1 MKHISFEKEK
11 KEKKNNK
18 EICEELLLTKN
29 QINEINKIYL
39 EVETHNKSIILREIQ
54 NKINSYKHQDIEKNI
69 LTDKLISLEETLE
82 KLVISKLKCY
92 YCKKPLLLIYKYS
105 REQTQ
110 WTLDR
115 IDNSIGHTNDNTVIT
130 CLKCNLEKRKR
141 SHEGFKFTKQL
152 IINKSS

>member
-1 MKHISFEKEK
+1 MILIFIYIYIHINMHST
-11 KEKKNNK
+11 
-18 EICEELLLTKN
+18 IG
-29 QINEINKIYL
+29 
-39 EVETHNKSIILREIQ
+39 IIIVNL
-54 NKINSYKHQDIEKNI
+54 SLYIEKNI

-105 REQTQ
+105 REQSQ

>member
-11 KEKKNNK
+11 KEKKINK
-18 EICEELLLTKN
+18 EINKELLLTKN

-39 EVETHNKSIILREIQ
+39 EVDTENKSIILREIQ

-82 KLVISKLKCY
+82 KLVISKLKCF
-92 YCKKPLLLIYKYS
+92 YCKKSLLLIYKYS
-105 REQTQ
+105 REESQ

-141 SHEGFKFTKQL
+141 SHEAFRFTKQL
-152 IINKSS
+152 IINKCS